1 MRRFWSLWAV
11 LGMVAL
17 SAGACAPRVQSF
29 TEPHATPQIVNEK
42 LLTGSNKVLPVRAWL
57 PAEEQPLKAVIVA
70 LHGFNDY
77 SNAFVNPGYYFSARG
92 IAVYAY
98 DQRGFGDTE
107 ERGIWA
113 GKDNLMADLKQMVLA
128 VRELHPDAPLYVLGE
143 SMGGAVVINALGT
156 QDFPPVDGAI
166 LSAPAVWGSK
176 AMPAFYRAALWTGA
190 HTVPW
195 MELTGSNL
203 NILATNNIP
212 LLRQMGRDPLIIKET
227 RIDAI
232 YGIVGLMD
240 DAYRN
245 AEKVDVPLL
254 LLYGMNDQVIP
265 DKPIFDVAD
274 TLTTRYKLA
283 YYPKGFH
290 MLLRDLTSEVVMDD
304 IIAWVEDPHGFLPS
318 GYDLNWR
325 MLIARGEGE

>member
-1 MRRFWSLWAV
+1 MRRFFGLSAV
-11 LGMVAL
+11 LVMVAMAA
-17 SAGACAPRVQSF
+17 SGCVPRVQAY
-29 TEPHATPQIVNEK
+29 TQPHATPQIVNEK
-42 LLTGSNKVLPVRAWL
+42 LLTGSSKVLPVRSWL
-57 PAEEQPLKAVIVA
+57 PADGRPARAVIVA

-77 SNAFVNPGYYFSARG
+77 SNAFVNPGYYFSARD

-143 SMGGAVVINALGT
+143 SMGGAVVINALA
-156 QDFPPVDGAI
+156 QPDFPPIEGAI

-176 AMPAFYRAALWTGA
+176 AMPGYYRAALWTGA

-227 RIDAI
+227 RIDAV

-240 DAYRN
+240 DAYEN
-245 AEKVDVPLL
+245 ASEVKVPLL

-265 DKPIFDVAD
+265 GKPIFDITD
-274 TLTTRYKLA
+274 TLRTRYKLA

-304 IIAWVEDPHGFLPS
+304 VIAWVESPDGFLPS

-325 MLIARGEGE
+325 TLIAAGEME